1 MSCIEDLKEKFYA
14 YENAMKAC
22 LPKVDPKLVTEI
34 LQWMKREEKPMYT
47 IEIFLNKNTNIE
59 QIRERVAK
67 ETGEVATFYDDG
79 YHMVAAHRVTLEMLE
94 EISKNDDVD
103 EIKGTHVTRGT
114 ASIGP
119 VFERTKDEE
128 YWEGQRD

>member
-1 MSCIEDLKEKFYA
+1 MSCIEDLKEKFNA
-14 YENAMKAC
+14 YENAMKTC
-22 LPKVDPKLVTEI
+22 LPKVDPRLITEI
-34 LQWMKREEKPMYT
+34 LEWMKREEKPMYT
-47 IEIFLNKNTNIE
+47 IEVFLNTNTNIDE
-59 QIRERVAK
+59 LRELVAR
-67 ETGEVATFYDDG
+67 ETGEVAAFYENG

-94 EISKNDDVD
+94 EISNHEDVD

-119 VFERTKDEE
+119 VFKRTKDEE